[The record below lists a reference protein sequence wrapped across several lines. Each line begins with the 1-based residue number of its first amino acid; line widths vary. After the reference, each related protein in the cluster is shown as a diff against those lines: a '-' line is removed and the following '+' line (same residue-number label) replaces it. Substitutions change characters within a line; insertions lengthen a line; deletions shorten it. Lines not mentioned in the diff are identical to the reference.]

1 MKSLMT
7 TLLLVAYLTAGVVGM
22 QMMAGSLARLTGFER
37 LRSPRGGIVRHSLT
51 TAGSVVLLLAGLFL
65 AIQAAVVI
73 VWTLS

>member
-37 LRSPRGGIVRHSLT
+37 LRGQRGVVRQSLT